1 VGTEDDG
8 AGGAPPGEDAPHDPE
23 ARMHAVQDARSRV
36 TSAAQH
42 AMLKRVLMEHLWRL
56 RPEA

>member
-1 VGTEDDG
+1 
-8 AGGAPPGEDAPHDPE
+8 
-23 ARMHAVQDARSRV
+23 MHAMQDASSWV

-42 AMLKRVLMEHLWRL
+42 AMLKRDLMEHLWRL